1 MAGTAKGSARLTLGH
16 SEITVRPIGL
26 GCMGMSQFYGAADD
40 AESIRTIK
48 AACDRGVDFLDTS
61 DVYGAA
67 DVAWGVEIR
76 GFGHNEELIGKAIA
90 GRRDDVVL
98 GTKFAAK
105 LDADNGRIVI
115 DGRPEYVAAA
125 CDASLRRLGTDVID
139 LYYYHRL
146 DPQVPIEDTVGAMS
160 ELVTAPLGRSALT
173 GTRESGDT
181 FAKGDIRATN
191 PRFSAENLGT
201 NLRPVEVLK
210 EMADAKGC
218 RPGQLA
224 LAWLLAQ
231 PLDVVPIPGT
241 RRITYLQENIAAT
254 DVAIS
259 ADETAYLAEV
269 FAPDTIVGERYAAVH
284 ARTIAR

>member
-1 MAGTAKGSARLTLGH
+1 MAGAAQGSARLKLGH

-40 AESIRTIK
+40 ADSIRTIK
-48 AACDRGVDFLDTS
+48 AAFDLGVDFLDTS

-67 DVAWGVEIR
+67 DVTWGVEIR

-90 GRRDDVVL
+90 GRRDEVVL

-146 DPQVPIEDTVGAMS
+146 DPQVPIEDTVGAM
-160 ELVTAPLGRSALT
+160 
-173 GTRESGDT
+173 
-181 FAKGDIRATN
+181 KRA
-191 PRFSAENLGT
+191 RH
-201 NLRPVEVLK
+201 
-210 EMADAKGC
+210 
-218 RPGQLA
+218 
-224 LAWLLAQ
+224 
-231 PLDVVPIPGT
+231 
-241 RRITYLQENIAAT
+241 RR
-254 DVAIS
+254 
-259 ADETAYLAEV
+259 
-269 FAPDTIVGERYAAVH
+269 
-284 ARTIAR
+284 